1 MLALLAPG
9 SVVGGG
15 GAAASTFS
23 SLPRIICCFP
33 KPMPLKCMYRCS
45 CCSVWNVIYPYFWFD
60 RSFGFTVTFLFSST
74 NFPFFLFFRPF
85 LFNFVEPSSV
95 RKKHAYT
102 HVYTY
107 THERTIRRMNKKKYL
122 QRCFPSC
129 SQSSPVSFHLSAKT
143 KFLLLSH
150 VPSVAV
156 FVCSFFTSLLLFV
169 CGLLLLVVVMVLQP
183 FEQKRQIAL
192 IIYVVQRTT
201 RDWKSNLFP

>member
-15 GAAASTFS
+15 GGGAASTFS
-23 SLPRIICCFP
+23 SSPRIICCFP

-45 CCSVWNVIYPYFWFD
+45 CCLVWNVIYPYFWFD

-102 HVYTY
+102 HMNEPPEEWTKRSICSAAFHLARSQVPLLFTY
-107 THERTIRRMNKKKYL
+107 QQK
-122 QRCFPSC
+122 
-129 SQSSPVSFHLSAKT
+129 QSSYFYLMYHR
-143 KFLLLSH
+143 
-150 VPSVAV
+150 
-156 FVCSFFTSLLLFV
+156 LLFLCV
-169 CGLLLLVVVMVLQP
+169 HFSLHCCYLCAGCCYWWWWWYCKHSS
-183 FEQKRQIAL
+183 KRDRL
-192 IIYVVQRTT
+192 H
-201 RDWKSNLFP
+201 W

>member
-1 MLALLAPG
+1 MCWHCQLLV
-9 SVVGGG
+9 VVGGA
-15 GAAASTFS
+15 GAFTFS
-23 SLPRIICCFP
+23 FLPRIICCFP

-85 LFNFVEPSSV
+85 LFNFAEPSSV

-102 HVYTY
+102 Y
-107 THERTIRRMNKKKYL
+107 THERTTRRMNKKKYL
-122 QRCFPSC
+122 ERCFPSC

-169 CGLLLLVVVMVLQP
+169 CDCCYWWWWWYCNHSS
-183 FEQKRQIAL
+183 KRDRL
-192 IIYVVQRTT
+192 H
-201 RDWKSNLFP
+201 W

>member
-1 MLALLAPG
+1 
-9 SVVGGG
+9 
-15 GAAASTFS
+15 
-23 SLPRIICCFP
+23 
-33 KPMPLKCMYRCS
+33 MPLKCMYRCS

-102 HVYTY
+102 HKHTWTNHQKNEEKEV
-107 THERTIRRMNKKKYL
+107 
-122 QRCFPSC
+122 F
-129 SQSSPVSFHLSAKT
+129 AA
-143 KFLLLSH
+143 LLSILL
-150 VPSVAV
+150 AV
-156 FVCSFFTSLLLFV
+156 KSRFFSLISKNKVLTSISCTIGCCFCV
-169 CGLLLLVVVMVLQP
+169 FIFHFIVVICVRLLLLVVVMVLQP

-201 RDWKSNLFP
+201 RDWKTNLFP